1 MKNVKDAIKI
11 ILILFLDKF
20 VKNVLNILSQMR
32 IELPASLMIQFYQ
45 RKDLIICFFIQG
57 LISIARPIKIF
68 ISAIKIK
75 LLLVQLN
82 SKMIKNCKTKICY
95 FSLQIVRNL
104 IQICLSFI
112 YLSNPQVYSKIIPT
126 FTWFKTLGM
135 LIFLK

>member
-20 VKNVLNILSQMR
+20 VKNVLNIHSQMR
-32 IELPASLMIQFYQ
+32 IELPASHMIQFYQ
-45 RKDLIICFFIQG
+45 RKVLIICFFIQG
-57 LISIARPIKIF
+57 LISIVRPIKIF

-82 SKMIKNCKTKICY
+82 SKMIRNCKTKICY

-126 FTWFKTLGM
+126 FTWSKTLGM